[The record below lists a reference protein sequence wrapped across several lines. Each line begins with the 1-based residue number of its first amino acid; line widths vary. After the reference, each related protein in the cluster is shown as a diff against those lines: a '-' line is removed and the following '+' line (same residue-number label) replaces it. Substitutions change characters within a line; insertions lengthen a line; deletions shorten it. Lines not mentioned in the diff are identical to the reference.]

1 MERMDVDRHADDAAH
16 EQPGLVRTLRILR
29 ERWVI
34 IVGTTIVAAVV
45 AGAYSSTRPKEYTA
59 TSKLLFAPNT
69 LAQQVG
75 GVAQQPDSD
84 PEATKATNIL
94 LVTTSTVANRV
105 RTELHLTPVDVGSVS
120 AVGESDANVV
130 DINVTNS
137 DPALAAKIANQWARA
152 FVAYSRGNA
161 IAQAKQA
168 ETTIQAKLNAMAPTN
183 PQREGLVQAM
193 AKLVLAEAAATS
205 DASFVQAATVP
216 TTPSSPKPKRDAVI
230 AGALGLLLGIA
241 LAFLLNVFDRRLK
254 SVDDFEELYG
264 HQALTTLPERTK
276 APASA
281 RDRQAALEPFRILRT
296 GLAFMSASQDI
307 RVVMVTSA
315 IPGEGKSTVSS
326 GLARAAALAGQRVV
340 LVECDLRR
348 PTFHES
354 FDLGDDP
361 RGLTT
366 ALIGGVPVAELVR
379 PVLHGLRALTVL
391 PSGPTP
397 PNAAELFH
405 SSEMTA
411 VLGDLADMADLVVLD
426 CPPLMP
432 VADSHVLLDNPQV
445 DACLIVGRAY
455 HTTRDA
461 ARGARAILDRR
472 RLRRIGLVVNGL
484 RDHTERYDYYGT
496 TEDEPDPGQPEVTA
510 SRLN

>member
-1 MERMDVDRHADDAAH
+1 MDVEHRAEDPAH

-34 IVGTTIVAAVV
+34 IVGAAVVAAVV
-45 AGAYSSTRPKEYTA
+45 AFAYSSSRPKEYTA
-59 TSKLLFAPNT
+59 TSKLLFAPNA
-69 LAQQVG
+69 LAEQVS

-84 PEATKATNIL
+84 PEATKATNIA

-105 RTELHLTPVDVGSVS
+105 IKALNLPPDTASDVS
-120 AVGESDANVV
+120 AQGEASANIV
-130 DINVTNS
+130 DINVVDA
-137 DPALAAKIANQWARA
+137 DPVTAARVANQWAKT
-152 FVAYSRGNA
+152 FVDYSRQTHVEQ
-161 IAQAKQA
+161 AQQA
-168 ETTIQAKLNAMAPTN
+168 EATIEAKLNKVSPAD
-183 PQREGLVQAM
+183 PQHALLAD
-193 AKLVLAEAAATS
+193 ALTKLQVAEAAAAS
-205 DASFVQAATVP
+205 DAQFVQPATVP
-216 TTPSSPKPKRDAVI
+216 TTPSSPRPKRDAVI
-230 AGALGLLLGIA
+230 AGALGLLIGIA
-241 LAFLLNVFDRRLK
+241 LAFLFNVFDRRLK
-254 SVDDFEELYG
+254 SVDDFEGIYG
-264 HQALTTLPERTK
+264 TRALTTLPERSK
-276 APASA
+276 APATQ
-281 RDRQAALEPFRILRT
+281 RDRQAALEPFRILRN
-296 GLAFMSASQDI
+296 GLAFMSVSQDI

-348 PTFHES
+348 PTFHQT
-354 FDLGDDP
+354 FQLGDDP

-405 SSEMTA
+405 SSEMA
-411 VLGDLADMADLVVLD
+411 VVLGELSEMADLVVLD

-484 RDHTERYDYYGT
+484 RDQGERYDYYGT
-496 TEDEPDPGQPEVTA
+496 DDDGTGSGQPEVTA

>member
-1 MERMDVDRHADDAAH
+1 MDVEHRAEDPAH

-34 IVGTTIVAAVV
+34 IVGAAVVAAVV
-45 AGAYSSTRPKEYTA
+45 AFAYSSSRPKEYTA
-59 TSKLLFAPNT
+59 TSKLLFAPNQ
-69 LAQQVG
+69 LAQQVS
-75 GVAQQPDSD
+75 GVAQQPDPD
-84 PEATKATNIL
+84 PESTKATNIA

-105 RTELHLTPVDVGSVS
+105 ISALKLPPDTANDVS
-120 AVGESDANVV
+120 AQGESDANIV
-130 DINVTNS
+130 DINVVDA
-137 DPALAAKIANQWARA
+137 DPVTAARIANAWAKQ
-152 FVAYSRGNA
+152 FVNYSRGTA
-161 IAQAKQA
+161 VQQAQAA
-168 ETTIQAKLNAMAPTN
+168 LTTIQAKLNATTDPA
-183 PQREGLVQAM
+183 QRAGLISASQ
-193 AKLVLAEAAATS
+193 KLELAAAAAQS
-205 DASFVQAATVP
+205 AASFIQAATPP
-216 TTPSSPKPKRDAVI
+216 TSPSSPRPKRDAVI

-241 LAFLLNVFDRRLK
+241 LAFLFNVFDRRLK
-254 SVDDFEELYG
+254 TVDDFETVYG
-264 HQALTTLPERTK
+264 TRALTTLPERNK
-276 APASA
+276 APST
-281 RDRQAALEPFRILRT
+281 RRERQAALEPFRILRN
-296 GLAFMSASQDI
+296 GLAFMSVSQDI

-315 IPGEGKSTVSS
+315 VPGEGKSTVSS

-348 PTFHES
+348 PTFHQTFE
-354 FDLGDDP
+354 LGDDP

-405 SSEMTA
+405 STEMA
-411 VLGDLADMADLVVLD
+411 VVLGELAEMADLVVLD

-461 ARGARAILDRR
+461 ARGARSILDRR

-484 RDHTERYDYYGT
+484 RDQAERYDYYGA
-496 TEDEPDPGQPEVTA
+496 EDDGTDSGQPEVTA